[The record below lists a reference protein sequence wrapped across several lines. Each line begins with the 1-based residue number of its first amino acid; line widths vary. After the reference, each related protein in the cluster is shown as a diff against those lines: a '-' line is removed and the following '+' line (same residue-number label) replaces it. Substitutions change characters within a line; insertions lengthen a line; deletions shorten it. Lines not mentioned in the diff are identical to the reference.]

1 MSGGS
6 DERCCQPM
14 FWVYLMI
21 CVGLVLF
28 AGLMSGLTLG
38 LMSLS
43 LVDLEVLVKAGQ
55 PKDRAYAAKILP
67 VVKNQHLLLCTL
79 LIGNSLA
86 MEALPIF
93 LDALVPAW
101 GAILISVTLILTFGE
116 IIPQAV
122 CSRYGLS
129 VGAKTAGVVRVLL
142 LIFFPVAYPI
152 SKLLDWILGKGHFA
166 LMRRAE
172 LKTLV
177 DMHGNEAGK
186 GGELTHDETTII
198 TGALELT
205 QKTAKDSMTTISETF
220 SLDINSKL
228 DMHTLGLI
236 MSKGHSRVPIYS
248 GSPTNIIGL
257 ILVKNLITCRPEDE
271 VPIRNVTIRRIPR
284 VHDDLPLYDILNEFQ
299 KGHSHMAVV
308 VKHVKDNDMPTEKN
322 KTTMLDNIT
331 DHGRNHN
338 ETNGDG
344 SQSVMAEQLS
354 SITNGSPLSNNIQG
368 FRSPLKRS
376 NIEKHGDAR
385 AQAKKSERG
394 RHDNILDV
402 NAESL
407 PSYSL
412 DEEVVGIITMEDV
425 MEELLQEEI
434 LDETDEYVDVHNKY
448 VKSIYSPFFYFSG
461 CLKKI

>member
-1 MSGGS
+1 MLSSNSPPLLRHLASSRSTIPSYWFQCTSSSSSSHRSLASG
-6 DERCCQPM
+6 ERARSAQIVIGAGGRGGGKMAGGDDHSCCGAK
-14 FWVYLMI
+14 FWVYLI
-21 CVGLVLF
+21 ASAGLVMF

-55 PKDRAYAAKILP
+55 PKDRRNAGRFPIPLF
-67 VVKNQHLLLCTL
+67 LLLILSRFRFSCC
-79 LIGNSLA
+79 
-86 MEALPIF
+86 ALPIF

-101 GAILISVTLILTFGE
+101 GAILISVTLILAFGE

-129 VGAKTAGVVRVLL
+129 VGAKTAGLVRVLL

-177 DMHGNEAGK
+177 DMHGNEFSRWICK

-205 QKTAKDSMTTISETF
+205 QKTAKDAMTPISDTF
-220 SLDINSKL
+220 SLDINYKL

-236 MSKGHSRVPIYS
+236 MTKGHSRVPIYS

-271 VPIRNVTIRRIPR
+271 VPIRNVTIRWIPSPR
-284 VHDDLPLYDILNEFQ
+284 LL
-299 KGHSHMAVV
+299 KMA
-308 VKHVKDNDMPTEKN
+308 
-322 KTTMLDNIT
+322 
-331 DHGRNHN
+331 
-338 ETNGDG
+338 
-344 SQSVMAEQLS
+344 AS
-354 SITNGSPLSNNIQG
+354 S
-368 FRSPLKRS
+368 
-376 NIEKHGDAR
+376 AR
-385 AQAKKSERG
+385 RCA
-394 RHDNILDV
+394 I
-402 NAESL
+402 
-407 PSYSL
+407 
-412 DEEVVGIITMEDV
+412 
-425 MEELLQEEI
+425 
-434 LDETDEYVDVHNKY
+434 
-448 VKSIYSPFFYFSG
+448 
-461 CLKKI
+461 

>member
-1 MSGGS
+1 MAGS
-6 DERCCQPM
+6 EHPCCQPM

-21 CVGLVLF
+21 CVALVMF

-43 LVDLEVLVKAGQ
+43 LVDLEVLVKAGR
-55 PKDRAYAAKILP
+55 PRDRANAAKILP
-67 VVKNQHLLLCTL
+67 VVRNQHLLLCTL
-79 LIGNSLA
+79 LIGNALA

-93 LDALVPAW
+93 LDTLVPAW

-129 VGAKTAGVVRVLL
+129 VGAKLSGVVRILL
-142 LIFFPVAYPI
+142 LVFFPIAYPI
-152 SKLLDWILGKGHFA
+152 SKILDSLLGKGHFA
-166 LMRRAE
+166 LLRRAE

-205 QKTAKDSMTTISETF
+205 QKTAKDAMTPILETF

-228 DMHTLGLI
+228 DMNTMGLI
-236 MSKGHSRVPIYS
+236 MMKGHSRVPIYS
-248 GSPTNIIGL
+248 GGPTNIIGL

-271 VPIRNVTIRRIPR
+271 VPVRDVTIRKIPR
-284 VHDDLPLYDILNEFQ
+284 VADDLPLYDMLNEFQ

-308 VKHVKDNDMPTEKN
+308 VKQIKDTS
-322 KTTMLDNIT
+322 TTADY
-331 DHGRNHN
+331 
-338 ETNGDG
+338 
-344 SQSVMAEQLS
+344 QLP
-354 SITNGSPLSNNIQG
+354 GERM
-368 FRSPLKRS
+368 RSPVLRS
-376 NIEKHGDAR
+376 MDQRGDNHP
-385 AQAKKSERG
+385 QIKKWERL
-394 RHDNILDV
+394 RQQNILDDLD
-402 NAESL
+402 SL
-407 PSYSL
+407 PSYPP

-434 LDETDEYVDVHNKY
+434 LDETDEYVYMHDR
-448 VKSIYSPFFYFSG
+448 
-461 CLKKI
+461 